1 MMQHVLTLCGG
12 RSAEH
17 EVSLLSASSI
27 INRLDRTKYRTS
39 VVGIKRDGSLYPPQ
53 AIRDKLEIDPGREIQ
68 FPSGDHWM
76 GLLIQLHP
84 PVDIVFPVLHG
95 PFGEDGTV
103 QGALELLD
111 LPYVGAG
118 VWGSAVGMDKIHSK
132 RLLAG
137 SGLPVLPHL
146 AVATTQWQ
154 EGAEGMLALAER
166 KLDYPMF
173 VKPANMG
180 SSVGINKSKNRQQ
193 LAEHVQI
200 AFQYDGFI
208 VIEQGIE
215 AREIEVAVL
224 GNLEARASVA
234 GEIIPSREFYSY
246 ESKYVDTTTQLLIPA
261 PVSEME
267 MEEVRD
273 LALKAYKALQLE
285 GMARVDF
292 LMDRKNGRFWISEP
306 NTIPGFTQ
314 ISMYPK
320 LWEASGLPY
329 QKLLDELIELGLE
342 RYRRR
347 RFSTER

>member
-1 MMQHVLTLCGG
+1 MRHVLALCGG

-27 INRLDRTKYRTS
+27 INRLDQTKYRTS
-39 VVGIKRDGSLYPPQ
+39 VVGIRKDGSLYPAE
-53 AIRDKLEIDPGREIQ
+53 AIRGKLEIDPGREIQ
-68 FPSGDHWM
+68 FPSGDYWM
-76 GLLIQLHP
+76 GLLTRLHP

-132 RLLAG
+132 QILEN
-137 SGLPVLPHL
+137 SGLPVLVHL
-146 AVATTQWQ
+146 AVGARQWQ
-154 EGAEGMLALAER
+154 QEAESVLALAER

-180 SSVGINKSKNRQQ
+180 SSVGISKSKNRQQ
-193 LAEHVQI
+193 LAEHVPI

-215 AREIEVAVL
+215 AREVEVAVL
-224 GNLEARASVA
+224 GNLEPRASVA
-234 GEIIPSREFYSY
+234 GEIVPSREFYSY
-246 ESKYVDTTTQLLIPA
+246 ESKYVDTASQLLIPA
-261 PVSEME
+261 PLSEAE
-267 MEEVRD
+267 MAEIRH
-273 LALKAYKALQLE
+273 LALKAYQALQLE

-292 LMDRKNGRFWISEP
+292 LMDRKSGRFWISEA
-306 NTIPGFTQ
+306 NTIPGFTE

-329 QKLLDELIELGLE
+329 PKLLDELIELGLE

-347 RFSTER
+347 RFSTDR